1 MRGRYKLAALAVLL
15 AIGAGSLA
23 APAGAEPRY
32 SKLKVNAAFFNSW
45 DYGSDPES
53 VFNRSFTYAAA
64 YSLVAVVAHER
75 GSLSIPGRNAR
86 VGGFV
91 TVVDAITVRRPG
103 SAPDFE
109 PRHELRECRNLARP
123 PDPGSHEDRWLWHS
137 QTGGAN
143 NDDFSRG
150 ERPIFKRSR
159 NAGLAV
165 NDGGLFIDPGGRSN
179 FWNPGCHGM
188 SVTEPPGHHG
198 LQHPPRIVLPA
209 PKRSRFNGKKP
220 FSYACG
226 DSFSH
231 EMATASD
238 GSPARHSHSYTGTT
252 LSKAR
257 FRPFP
262 AENLGQTKKRL
273 KKMEGKPSSTSW
285 LLNFEPDKTCP

>member
-1 MRGRYKLAALAVLL
+1 MRLPYKLAALAVLI
-15 AIGAGSLA
+15 AIGAGSVATSA
-23 APAGAEPRY
+23 AAGPRY

-45 DYGSDPES
+45 DYGSDPQS
-53 VFNRSFTYAAA
+53 VFNSHFTYASV
-64 YSLVAVVAHER
+64 YTLVAVVRHER
-75 GSLSIPGRNAR
+75 RSLSIPGRNAR

-109 PRHELRECRNLARP
+109 PRHELRECRNLERP
-123 PDPGSHEDRWLWHS
+123 PDPGSREDRWLWHS

-143 NDDFSRG
+143 LNRG

-165 NDGGLFIDPGGRSN
+165 NDSGLFIDPGGRSN

-198 LQHPPRIVLPA
+198 LQHPPRIKLPA

-220 FSYACG
+220 FTYACG
-226 DSFSH
+226 DSFEH

-238 GSPARHSHSYTGTT
+238 GSPARHSHSYTGRMDF
-252 LSKAR
+252 KVR

-262 AENLGQTKKRL
+262 SKRLKRVKRRL
-273 KKMEGKPSSTSW
+273 KKMEGKPSSGNWTLGS
-285 LLNFEPDKTCP
+285 EPDKTCP